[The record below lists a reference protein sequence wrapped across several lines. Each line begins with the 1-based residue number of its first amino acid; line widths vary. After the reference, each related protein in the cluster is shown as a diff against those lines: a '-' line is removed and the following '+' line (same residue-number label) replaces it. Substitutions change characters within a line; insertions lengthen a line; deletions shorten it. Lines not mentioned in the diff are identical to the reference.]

1 MKPKIFNKYM
11 WRYVDWFLLIIICVL
26 VFFGMMSMIN
36 ATAQPFTGDES
47 SLADYMAN
55 LDLSFAQRQLMFFG
69 IGVGALFAI
78 LLIDYT
84 VVRKISDYIYWICI
98 AFLVIVLFFGANQR
112 GTSGWFMIGSYGV
125 QPSEFAK
132 LGIILAIS
140 KVVAVKTEG
149 NEEGLTRFRDVF
161 PALWRFLIPFALVVA
176 QPDFGTALVYLAIL
190 IVILF
195 MAKTSWKIFLVIAIV
210 GVVAVILALNLD
222 ILQEYQRTR
231 LYSFFDPASQDADS
245 LLQVNQAKMA
255 IGSGGITGKGLFAPG
270 TLATLDYVPEKQ
282 NDFIFAVTVE
292 AFGLVGGIVL
302 VGLYFLLVART
313 IMLAM
318 RAKDDFGAYIIMG
331 VAAMALFHVVEN
343 VGMNIG
349 ILPVTGISLP
359 FFSYG
364 GSNMLTSMMAF
375 GMVLSVDMRRTR
387 WPIG

>member
-1 MKPKIFNKYM
+1 MKPKIFNKHM
-11 WRYVDWFLLIIICVL
+11 WRYVDWFLLIVICAL

-47 SLADYMAN
+47 SFSDYMAN

-69 IGVGALFAI
+69 IGVGALFAF

-98 AFLVIVLFFGANQR
+98 AFLVIVLFFGSSQR

-140 KVVAVKTEG
+140 KVVAMKTEG
-149 NEEGLTRFRDVF
+149 NEDGLTRFRDVF

-222 ILQEYQRTR
+222 ILAEYQRTR

-255 IGSGGITGKGLFAPG
+255 IGSGGLTGKGLFAPG

-302 VGLYFLLVART
+302 VGLYFLLIGRT

-331 VAAMALFHVVEN
+331 VAAMTLFHVVEN
-343 VGMNIG
+343 IGMNIG
-349 ILPVTGISLP
+349 LLPVTGISLP